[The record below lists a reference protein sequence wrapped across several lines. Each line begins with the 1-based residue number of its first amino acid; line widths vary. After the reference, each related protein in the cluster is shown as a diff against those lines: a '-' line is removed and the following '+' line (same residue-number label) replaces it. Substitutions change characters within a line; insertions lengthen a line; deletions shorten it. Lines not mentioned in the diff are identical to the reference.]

1 MYSDWVDAC
10 DAVAKDTVGKDED
23 NDIRGMSARD
33 SPRPADEVGPDELTG
48 RDVTDSHLY

>member
-23 NDIRGMSARD
+23 NTGD
-33 SPRPADEVGPDELTG
+33 SPRPVEMIGSDELTEANAG
-48 RDVTDSHLY
+48 DADLY